1 MAGDNRDM
9 SEGFKKILPNAEKFV
24 PKLDLQIGAFLHY
37 EKNTTTVF
45 RDAHQHEVTLER
57 VMCLNSEWDF
67 ENGEKNFPKPF
78 LIGANGA
85 IKEYGA
91 NVLYSYLNSSDTR
104 IVVFGPVQDL
114 MTEHTDK
121 VLNPETT
128 DYEKMRE
135 KHLSRNN
142 KKRFFTVTED
152 GKGDVFVY
160 LKGKENN
167 GNIGIRIEGKEEA
180 NGNFSLSLNGKFVLN
195 MLTADGSETYTQLIF
210 DNTNGSEKV
219 KLKDKHA
226 NIVELNKDGVII
238 ETATIRIGKDETVKK
253 ILDDLISA
261 ILKMTNNTPGGPSIS
276 PPINKAEFD
285 AITSRLAEF
294 MDTQ

>member
-1 MAGDNRDM
+1 MAGDNGDM
-9 SEGFKKILPNAEKFV
+9 KEGFNKNLHGKEGFS
-24 PKLDLQIGAFLHY
+24 PKLDLQIGAFIHY
-37 EKNTTTVF
+37 EKNATTIF

-67 ENGEKNFPKPF
+67 ENGVKNFPKPF

-91 NVLYSYLNSSDTR
+91 TVLYSYLNSTDAR

-114 MTEHTDK
+114 TLDHTDK
-121 VLNPETT
+121 VLNPEIK

-135 KHLSRNN
+135 KHVSRNN

-180 NGNFSLSLNGKFVLN
+180 NGNFILSLNGKFVLN
-195 MLTADGSETYTQLIF
+195 MLTADGAETYTQLIF
-210 DNTNGSEKV
+210 DNTSGEEKV
-219 KLKDKHA
+219 KLKDKFA
-226 NIVELNKDGVII
+226 NIVELNSEGMIF

-253 ILDDLISA
+253 LLDDLIGA
-261 ILKMTNNTPGGPSIS
+261 ILKMTQNTPGGPTIS

-285 AITSRLAEF
+285 AIKNRLAEF
-294 MDTQ
+294 MDVQ